1 MYRIV
6 LTLTVLIMVGLPLNK
21 GAARGAEKLRVLI
34 VDGNNPYHDW
44 QVTTPLLKK
53 ILEKSGRFQVDV
65 ATLPIE
71 QQPPGDAVHELSL
84 GSPGAEVGSPQT
96 AGFRPRFTDYDVV
109 LGNYVGPR
117 WPAETEAEFASYI
130 AHGGGYVSVHA
141 ADNAFPAWPEYNRIT
156 GLGGWY
162 GRDEKAGPYV
172 YFSDDRTIVRSK
184 PRWFWQPRQTMHCAI
199 EGSEV
204 RDDAPGTGGHH
215 GQQHEYQVRI
225 RDRGHP
231 ITRGLPPLWM
241 HTKDELYDSLRGP
254 AENLHVLATAYSDPE
269 TGGTGRHEPML
280 MTVRYGKGRVFH
292 TVMGHADYSIQGV
305 GFITTLLRGT
315 EWAATGKVT
324 IGVPDDFPTAD
335 QSRSR
340 E

>member
-1 MYRIV
+1 MYRFSLSFV
-6 LTLTVLIMVGLPLNK
+6 VLIMVGLSQ
-21 GAARGAEKLRVLI
+21 GEHSARGAEKLRVLI
-34 VDGNNPYHDW
+34 IDGNNPYHQW

-53 ILEKSGRFQVDV
+53 ILEESGRFDVDV

-71 QQPPGDAVHELSL
+71 QQPPGDDVRELSL

-96 AGFRPRFTDYDVV
+96 VGFQPKFADYDVV

-117 WPAETEAEFASYI
+117 WPAQTEADFASYMTN
-130 AHGGGYVSVHA
+130 GGGYVSVHA

-162 GRDEKAGPYV
+162 GRNEKSGPYV
-172 YFSDDRTIVRSK
+172 YYNDAGDL
-184 PRWFWQPRQTMHCAI
+184 
-199 EGSEV
+199 V
-204 RDDAPGTGGHH
+204 RDDSRGTGGHH
-215 GQQHEYQVRI
+215 GEQHEYQVRI
-225 RDRGHP
+225 RDRAHP

-254 AENLHVLATAYSDPE
+254 AENLHVLATAYSDPK